1 MARVEHDTLLDS
13 LLYSV
18 AHDLKSPL
26 LTLALA
32 SELIVDAVDAPND
45 RAQLALDSL
54 KHGAKDLERMLDAVT
69 AVSRAWRRPL
79 EVVAVPLMPVLS
91 GHVVTSDHDDPA
103 DQDDP
108 AGVVVAVDPHIV
120 SELEARL
127 LVGQPGALQLAVE
140 GGAIRLDVPLADEC
154 PEVDG
159 SPLEAL
165 LGSLHTYAGT
175 PVEPLAALQVL
186 LERQGGGLAIKER
199 RASVLLPLA
208 TAP

>member
-13 LLYSV
+13 LLYSIS
-18 AHDLKSPL
+18 HDLKSPL

-32 SELIVDAVDAPND
+32 SELVADAVREPDD
-45 RAQLALDSL
+45 RARLALDSL
-54 KHGAKDLERMLDAVT
+54 KHGAKDIERMLDAVT

-79 EVVAVPLMPVLS
+79 EVAAVPLMPVLR
-91 GHVVTSDHDDPA
+91 GHAVTSDHDDPA
-103 DQDDP
+103 
-108 AGVVVAVDPHIV
+108 GVVAAVDPHIV

-127 LVGQPGALQLAVE
+127 LVGQPGTLQLAVE
-140 GGAIRLDVPLADEC
+140 GGAIRLDVPLADGC

-159 SPLEAL
+159 APLEAL

-186 LERQGGGLAIKER
+186 LERQGGGLAIEGR
-199 RASVLLPLA
+199 RASVRLPLA
-208 TAP
+208 TEP

>member
-32 SELIVDAVDAPND
+32 SDLLVDAVGEPDD
-45 RAQLALDSL
+45 RARLALDSL

-91 GHVVTSDHDDPA
+91 GHVVTSGHDDPA
-103 DQDDP
+103 DHDDL
-108 AGVVVAVDPHIV
+108 AGLVAAVDPHIV
-120 SELEARL
+120 SELDTRL
-127 LVGQPGALQLAVE
+127 LVGQPGTLQLAVE
-140 GGAIRLDVPLADEC
+140 GGVIRLDVPLADGW

-159 SPLEAL
+159 TPLEAL

-186 LERQGGGLAIKER
+186 LERQGGGLAIEGR
-199 RASVLLPLA
+199 WASVRLPLA

>member
-32 SELIVDAVDAPND
+32 SDLIVDAVGEPDD
-45 RAQLALDSL
+45 RARLALDSL

-69 AVSRAWRRPL
+69 TVSRAWRRPL

-91 GHVVTSDHDDPA
+91 GHVVTSGHDDPADHDDPA
-103 DQDDP
+103 GL
-108 AGVVVAVDPHIV
+108 AAAVDPHIV

-127 LVGQPGALQLAVE
+127 LVGQRGALQLAVE
-140 GGAIRLDVPLADEC
+140 GGVIRLDVPLADGW

-159 SPLEAL
+159 TPLEAL

-186 LERQGGGLAIKER
+186 LERQGGGLAIEGR
-199 RASVLLPLA
+199 WASVRLPLA